1 MFAYMMN
8 NYVEKCIIHTL
19 FIRIEYV
26 VKLVQVFFGKNKGK
40 N

>member
-8 NYVEKCIIHTL
+8 NYVEKSIIHTL

-26 VKLVQVFFGKNKGK
+26 VKLV
-40 N
+40 